1 MNKLCKLLKN
11 LYANFPYPH
20 PFHYSFLFPSFL
32 EQPFKK
38 KKMCYASASE
48 KIANLA
54 EEKESLVCLQKE
66 LVKQELEQSREL
78 HQLKIKHMNEEH
90 ELKMLAL
97 QYECDIK
104 KNIFSS

>member
-1 MNKLCKLLKN
+1 
-11 LYANFPYPH
+11 
-20 PFHYSFLFPSFL
+20 
-32 EQPFKK
+32 
-38 KKMCYASASE
+38 MCYASASE

-66 LVKQELEQSREL
+66 LVKQELEQGREL
-78 HQLKIKHMNEEH
+78 HELKIKHLKEEH

-104 KNIFSS
+104 KKILSS

>member
-1 MNKLCKLLKN
+1 
-11 LYANFPYPH
+11 
-20 PFHYSFLFPSFL
+20 
-32 EQPFKK
+32 
-38 KKMCYASASE
+38 MCYASASE
-48 KIANLA
+48 NISNLA

-66 LVKQELEQSREL
+66 LVKQELEQGREL

-104 KNIFSS
+104 KINIFIIKIKIPTKKFN